1 MNLAKLAKIPVG
13 FFSREL
19 NKLKFTQSNKCLGIT
34 KIILKKSKKKS
45 NLVFQM
51 SKHKSLSVNSPVL
64 AERIKK

>member
-34 KIILKKSKKKS
+34 KIILKKS